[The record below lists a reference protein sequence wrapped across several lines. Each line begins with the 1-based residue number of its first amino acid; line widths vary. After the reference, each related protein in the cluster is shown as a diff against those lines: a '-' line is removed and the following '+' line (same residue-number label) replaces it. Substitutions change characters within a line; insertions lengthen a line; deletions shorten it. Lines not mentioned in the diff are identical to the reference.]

1 MMCMVYGRV
10 VCGVKLINTVSIVI
24 NTRDRSE
31 VYNPEPTG
39 PRRTYYYGNGWYIH
53 RQQGTVYATRLRRY
67 HTKIQQCAIS
77 NTQSEIQSLSKL

>member
-53 RQQGTVYATRLRRY
+53 RVPYMLRAYAGTTQRY
-67 HTKIQQCAIS
+67 SNVQSAIH
-77 NTQSEIQSLSKL
+77 NLKFRV